1 MAGTKA
7 RRLTAPADVHRIS
20 TPAMLRDRR
29 IDAIAA
35 GWQNGLTMG
44 EAAIHSFRGKLDCI
58 DSADNDEAWNRV

>member
-1 MAGTKA
+1 M
-7 RRLTAPADVHRIS
+7 S

-44 EAAIHSFRGKLDCI
+44 EAAIHSFRGKLDCFA
-58 DSADNDEAWNRV
+58 SARNNEAWNGV